1 MEQIDTLE
9 SEKESLYKEISN
21 FKSLLQE
28 ENDNNTVLFISIINI
43 QKIKQDYRLL
53 TDNYHNLQYEY
64 KNLEIKYNTANEEYT
79 KQITEL
85 NEKLLNI
92 PSSSSLPNYLHESNP
107 EQAKTINELKEQI
120 KVLQHSV
127 MQKQRDVDSISSERS
142 ILEDRNRHLTDE
154 LYRVNKQYKDPE
166 SLEYNSSS
174 SSSKRSIVPLSSLC
188 PNASPSLKRVYIIY
202 FNNMNKQNI
211 NVLDAIV
218 LKISSLFQRIPMM
231 RLGCLLYLTIL
242 HLFLFVYMFFQ
253 TNNLDTGNEK

>member
-28 ENDNNTVLFISIINI
+28 ENENNT
-43 QKIKQDYRLL
+43 KIKQDYRLL

-85 NEKLLNI
+85 NEKLISI
-92 PSSSSLPNYLHESNP
+92 PTTTNKTTSLPSYLHEPNP
-107 EQAKTINELKEQI
+107 EQAKTINELREQI

-127 MQKQRDVDSISSERS
+127 MQKQRDIDSISSERS

-166 SLEYNSSS
+166 SLEYNTPSSSS

-188 PNASPSLKRVYIIY
+188 PNASPSLKRVYIFILLLL
-202 FNNMNKQNI
+202 FN
-211 NVLDAIV
+211 
-218 LKISSLFQRIPMM
+218 RI
-231 RLGCLLYLTIL
+231 
-242 HLFLFVYMFFQ
+242 
-253 TNNLDTGNEK
+253 